1 MSLFSASQVPTDA
14 ELNSLNAPGWTSY
27 GSIAWSSSGTQP
39 VLNNGTLTGRYRRT
53 TDSDLV
59 IFEFRLTMGSTT
71 TYGTG
76 TYFISVPVTPSAT
89 AVTNNCGYGYIL
101 DSGTQDKICGLK
113 FEDNTKIT
121 PVGATGGVVTPT
133 NPQTWASGDQLRG
146 VMIYEPA

>member
-1 MSLFSASQVPTDA
+1 MSLFSAGQVPTDA

-39 VLNNGTLTGRYRRT
+39 ALGNGTLVGRYRRT

-59 IFEFRLTMGSTT
+59 IFEFRLVCGSTT
-71 TYGTG
+71 TFGTG

-89 AVTNNCGYGYIL
+89 ATTNATGHGYIL

-113 FEDNTKIT
+113 FEDNTKLT
-121 PVGATGGVVTPT
+121 PVGASGGVVTST
-133 NPQTWASGDQLRG
+133 NPQTWANGDQLKG
-146 VMIYEPA
+146 WIAYEPA